1 MTAQDTGQSWQNEDE
16 DGEWD
21 GSGSGYGYGDRNRG
35 QQVQLGSSRLWEYAA
50 RSHFSLAASLCNSN
64 SSNIDIDDISDRR
77 MSLSSSQQQQ
87 QQHQQQHKNYQQ
99 PQLTAKKMD
108 CGEPGARGPVTC
120 TRSRTY
126 HMIIF
131 MHHSNVSNM
140 LLLLQH
146 AACSML
152 LLLHRKHFIA
162 RSRFA
167 CADYTGA
174 IVNPAFVGGT
184 RDLATVAATL
194 GAGSCEPR
202 RCEMAKRPLAL
213 NYQTKCGQPRTLDDV
228 ATDRAGQK
236 QQQQQQQRQQQQ
248 QQLQQQS
255 ERVADTI
262 CLIGAHFYASA
273 RLNSCYLCEI

>member
-1 MTAQDTGQSWQNEDE
+1 
-16 DGEWD
+16 
-21 GSGSGYGYGDRNRG
+21 
-35 QQVQLGSSRLWEYAA
+35 
-50 RSHFSLAASLCNSN
+50 
-64 SSNIDIDDISDRR
+64 
-77 MSLSSSQQQQ
+77 
-87 QQHQQQHKNYQQ
+87 
-99 PQLTAKKMD
+99 
-108 CGEPGARGPVTC
+108 
-120 TRSRTY
+120 
-126 HMIIF
+126 
-131 MHHSNVSNM
+131 M
-140 LLLLQH
+140 LLLLLH
-146 AACSML
+146 AACCML

-194 GAGSCEPR
+194 GAGGYFFRYFLFFSTFCCSFLGSCKSR

-228 ATDRAGQK
+228 ATDRAGQ
-236 QQQQQQQRQQQQ
+236 QQQQQQ
-248 QQLQQQS
+248 QQQS